1 MMSGAGELSL
11 AGVLLLS
18 EVDVLQLAGGDSAA
32 CGALCRGEC
41 ERWDWRPASQSC
53 VLDHRQDLRGVREE
67 EEEPARKTTER
78 RQKPKRKTSKPGRR
92 TTKRTSSTTAATTKV
107 TTAATSEKT
116 QKKTGGKRKPAQ
128 RKPLHSN
135 KGKTLIAEETNQGEG
150 ETNEE

>member
-67 EEEPARKTTER
+67 EESSELILDTTEVVPR
-78 RQKPKRKTSKPGRR
+78 LGRGC
-92 TTKRTSSTTAATTKV
+92 S
-107 TTAATSEKT
+107 
-116 QKKTGGKRKPAQ
+116 
-128 RKPLHSN
+128 
-135 KGKTLIAEETNQGEG
+135 KTLIDLGTPDGG
-150 ETNEE
+150 FPD